1 MAWFLLI
8 IVIIAF
14 IVYAND
20 KSFMLKR
27 LKKENEQLREI
38 IKTLQG
44 TKTQTQ
50 ETVNQSA
57 IKEQIVKP
65 VQVESVPNEAKE
77 EVKVQETEEEKAQKK
92 LEKERVE
99 REKKNTNILVV
110 GAILIVLAAVVF
122 LMSTWNSIGSL
133 LKAIVLGLF
142 VFIFLGMSKAAK
154 EKYNLPKAGT
164 AFFYIAMAYIPICLI
179 SFSVFGLVGNYFSLE
194 GEGKYIYYAVSFI
207 ITSSIYYFNY
217 KKLNSKI
224 LFAGTIASQ
233 LLSIVL
239 FLLTFENNGFI
250 ILAALLGYNL
260 ILLKMNF
267 SKDEFEFIKVLNV
280 AIPYISAIVLLLTFM
295 EVSNWKLLCM
305 ILLAVNL
312 YFNKIKNEL
321 NLYLLNADIYALSLY
336 IPFFH
341 FELLNDAISII
352 IATGLIII
360 VFLCEYLFV
369 AKENKNFR
377 QSGLLLGMISI
388 LIVLFKSLIVH
399 GDPFILKPYIFL
411 IIEMVFMILI
421 YKDDLWKE
429 AGQIAIPI
437 IFIATCL
444 DIVYEHINT
453 TLAYFILGII
463 VFVLYELISTKNNN
477 FKNKLE
483 IIGNAFVSLMF
494 VSVAILDKE
503 AVNIYFYIVSLLL
516 INVYNYLKFKGLHR
530 EDLLLAYP
538 LLMPLVCISIINPE
552 AKTIIFACIAI
563 LVTYAA
569 LIRKKISVETFVAGL
584 YLVIVIEEFKNEY
597 IQYMI
602 LIIWSI
608 INMFFVQS
616 AKEKDVFKA
625 LAYTLVYLIYRQFL
639 TDFVSTEYKVF
650 ELTGILVL
658 VVTITRTILK
668 NYIKDIDAIEYIA
681 LGLMY
686 LSAIGQYY
694 NEFDG
699 MMFVAVIV
707 ILMFISYYK
716 KYGAIFV
723 VSLFAIL
730 ANAILLTRE
739 FWLAIPWWIY
749 LLAVGSLLILFAVK
763 NESDEKKFKNIN
775 PQSIIKNLKE
785 KIENDK

>member
-50 ETVNQSA
+50 ETVNQFA

-207 ITSSIYYFNY
+207 ITSSIYYYNY

-267 SKDEFEFIKVLNV
+267 SKDEFEFIKV
-280 AIPYISAIVLLLTFM
+280 F
-295 EVSNWKLLCM
+295 
-305 ILLAVNL
+305 
-312 YFNKIKNEL
+312 
-321 NLYLLNADIYALSLY
+321 
-336 IPFFH
+336 
-341 FELLNDAISII
+341 
-352 IATGLIII
+352 
-360 VFLCEYLFV
+360 
-369 AKENKNFR
+369 
-377 QSGLLLGMISI
+377 
-388 LIVLFKSLIVH
+388 
-399 GDPFILKPYIFL
+399 
-411 IIEMVFMILI
+411 
-421 YKDDLWKE
+421 
-429 AGQIAIPI
+429 
-437 IFIATCL
+437 
-444 DIVYEHINT
+444 
-453 TLAYFILGII
+453 
-463 VFVLYELISTKNNN
+463 
-477 FKNKLE
+477 KLE
-483 IIGNAFVSLMF
+483 
-494 VSVAILDKE
+494 
-503 AVNIYFYIVSLLL
+503 
-516 INVYNYLKFKGLHR
+516 
-530 EDLLLAYP
+530 
-538 LLMPLVCISIINPE
+538 
-552 AKTIIFACIAI
+552 
-563 LVTYAA
+563 
-569 LIRKKISVETFVAGL
+569 
-584 YLVIVIEEFKNEY
+584 VIMHDSSSSK
-597 IQYMI
+597 
-602 LIIWSI
+602 
-608 INMFFVQS
+608 
-616 AKEKDVFKA
+616 
-625 LAYTLVYLIYRQFL
+625 
-639 TDFVSTEYKVF
+639 
-650 ELTGILVL
+650 
-658 VVTITRTILK
+658 
-668 NYIKDIDAIEYIA
+668 
-681 LGLMY
+681 
-686 LSAIGQYY
+686 
-694 NEFDG
+694 
-699 MMFVAVIV
+699 
-707 ILMFISYYK
+707 
-716 KYGAIFV
+716 
-723 VSLFAIL
+723 
-730 ANAILLTRE
+730 
-739 FWLAIPWWIY
+739 
-749 LLAVGSLLILFAVK
+749 LIL
-763 NESDEKKFKNIN
+763 
-775 PQSIIKNLKE
+775 
-785 KIENDK
+785 